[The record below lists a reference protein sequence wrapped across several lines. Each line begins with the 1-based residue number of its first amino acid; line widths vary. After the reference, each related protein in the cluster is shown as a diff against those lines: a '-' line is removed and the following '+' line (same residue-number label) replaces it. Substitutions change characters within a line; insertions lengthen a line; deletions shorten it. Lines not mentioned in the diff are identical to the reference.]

1 MSTIKSVY
9 DFDGAERDFT
19 AGLNPEQRSAV
30 LAPEPL
36 LVIAGPGSGKTRVL
50 THRISHFVQS
60 GTKPWRILAVTFTN
74 KAAGEMRDR
83 LASTLG
89 DASNDVWVSTFH
101 SFCVKLLRKE
111 HELAGL
117 PKSFSIVDTDDA
129 QRVLRRIVE
138 DEGLCSTKEE
148 IRSLARET
156 HHSISAAKNRMV
168 THRNDGR
175 GSLGWLQELYQ
186 HRLASMGACDFDD
199 LLLLTVRVLSDS
211 EARQRWAGRFDHV
224 LIDEFQDTNEPQ
236 LSIARLLADRGQITA
251 VGDAQQAIYGFRGAH
266 AEAMDEFKRSFPGCG
281 TVVLGQNY
289 RSTQQILE
297 VCQRIIDEN
306 GDGAPR
312 LWSENADG
320 PLPLVRE
327 CDDDRD
333 EAAWVTQTVRRLST
347 TGTPLE
353 DIAVLVRTN
362 AMTRPLE
369 ESFSSNGIPYLV
381 IGSARFYDRA
391 EIRDAL
397 AWLKLAVNELDVVS
411 FERACSAPKRGVGPK
426 AIADVLSLAA
436 SEGISPVDA
445 ARRLAAGK
453 GRAAAGLLAV
463 CEHLEKVQLAAATG
477 AVDAVKA
484 TLAGGVRQAWE
495 RAEDAETRLEN
506 LDALVSAAAD
516 QFGEDDSLEA
526 FLERAA
532 LVSAADDTG
541 SGVQVMTAH
550 AAKGREFPVVFVPGL
565 EERLFPHSRALT
577 SDQELREE
585 RRLLFVACSRAEK
598 LLYLSWAR
606 RRLLFGKPTDQTSS
620 RFLGALAGAVE
631 QESAPRRSDPWS
643 ARRHA
648 NRGGEWGFRAARA
661 AAPPSARPAQPVRPH
676 VTPIEGLAVGD
687 VVEHPKFG
695 TGTVTDLR
703 SRDVTVRFSDKERTL
718 ALDIAPLRRPS

>member
-1 MSTIKSVY
+1 MY
-9 DFDGAERDFT
+9 DFQGAERDFT
-19 AGLNPEQRSAV
+19 DGLNPEQREAV
-30 LAPEPL
+30 LSLEPL

-74 KAAGEMRDR
+74 KAAAEMRDR

-89 DASNDVWVSTFH
+89 DASSDVWVSTFH

-129 QRVLRRIVE
+129 QRVLRRIIE
-138 DEGLCSTKEE
+138 DEGLCATKEE
-148 IRSLARET
+148 IRALARET
-156 HHSISAAKNRMV
+156 HHGISAAKNRMA
-168 THRNDGR
+168 TLRNDGR
-175 GSLGWLQELYQ
+175 GSLGWLQEKYQ
-186 HRLASMGACDFDD
+186 QRLTAMGACDFDD

-211 EARQRWAGRFDHV
+211 DARQRWAGRFDHV

-236 LSIARLLADRGQITA
+236 LAIARLLADRSQITA

-266 AEAMDEFKRSFPGCG
+266 AEAMDEFRRSFPGSN

-289 RSTQQILE
+289 RSTQQILD

-333 EAAWVTQTVRRLST
+333 EAAWVTQAVRRLSAA
-347 TGTPLE
+347 GTPLE
-353 DIAVLVRTN
+353 GIAVLVRTN

-391 EIRDAL
+391 EVRDAL
-397 AWLKLAVNELDVVS
+397 AWLKLSVNELDVVS
-411 FERACSAPKRGVGPK
+411 FERACAAPKRGVGPK
-426 AIADVLSLAA
+426 AVSDVLALAA

-453 GRAAAGLLAV
+453 GRTASGLLAV
-463 CEHLEKVQLAAATG
+463 CEHLEKIQIAAGTD
-477 AVDAVKA
+477 AVEAVKA
-484 TLAGGVRQAWE
+484 ALAGGVRQAWE
-495 RAEDAETRLEN
+495 RAEDSETRLEN

-516 QFGEDDSLEA
+516 QFGDDTSLEA
-526 FLERAA
+526 FLERAT

-565 EERLFPHSRALT
+565 EERLFPHSRAFN

-598 LLYLSWAR
+598 HLFLSWAR
-606 RRLLFGKPTDQTSS
+606 RRFLFGKPTDQTSS
-620 RFLGALAGAVE
+620 RFLAALAGAVE

-648 NRGGEWGFRAARA
+648 NKGGEWGFRATRSDTPPPPRPVQASRA
-661 AAPPSARPAQPVRPH
+661 TQAPRPT

-687 VVEHPKFG
+687 RVTHPKFG
-695 TGTVTDLR
+695 DGTVTALR
-703 SRDVTVRFSDKERTL
+703 SRDVTVRFADKERTL
-718 ALDIAPLRRPS
+718 ALDIAPLRKQV